1 VRLWLP
7 TPCMCARHS
16 EADVARHP
24 LAHAS
29 TIRVLTVG
37 DMLSHVCRHGHLTL
51 RSVTISM
58 GCRLVTLAPALLVS
72 QARVCSSQPR
82 T

>member
-1 VRLWLP
+1 VRLWLY
-7 TPCMCARHS
+7 TPCARQPKV
-16 EADVARHP
+16 DVARRP
-24 LAHAS
+24 LAHAPM
-29 TIRVLTVG
+29 IRVLTVS

-72 QARVCSSQPR
+72 QTRVCSSQPR